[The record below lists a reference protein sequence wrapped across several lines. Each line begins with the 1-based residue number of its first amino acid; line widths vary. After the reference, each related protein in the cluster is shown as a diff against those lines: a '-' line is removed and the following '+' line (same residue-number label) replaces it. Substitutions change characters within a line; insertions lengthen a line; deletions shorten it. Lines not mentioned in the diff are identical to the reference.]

1 MSERRRRLEKQF
13 NSFVLA
19 GIPRLQKEGY
29 NPVRFLEMVRE
40 TGSAYAATIV
50 LLNDPRHTHYGF
62 ERLWQMKRL
71 DASVEY
77 AAWLPWFQELFTE
90 DQLYE
95 AQTRLIAHDFPF
107 DRKLAAGALESP
119 DWLSELDEDSP

>member
-1 MSERRRRLEKQF
+1 MTERRKRLEKQF
-13 NSFVLA
+13 NNFVLA
-19 GIPRLQKEGY
+19 GIPGLQREGY
-29 NPVRFLEMVRE
+29 NPARFLEMIRE
-40 TGSAYAATIV
+40 TGSPYATTIV

-77 AAWLPWFQELFTE
+77 AALLPWFQELFTE

-95 AQTRLIAHDFPF
+95 ARTRLITHDFPL
-107 DRKLAAGALESP
+107 DRKLAAASLEPP
-119 DWLSELDEDSP
+119 DWLAELDIDEP